1 MTHTRARLSVVAL
14 LTAVIAALLAG
25 CGGDDTA
32 TDPQEETVPTSTPA
46 VPGAD
51 SPDVRRAVADLA
63 DTLDLAA
70 EDVSVVDVEEVT
82 WRDGSLGCAEKGMS
96 YTQAMVDGQRI
107 VLEVG
112 GTRYEYHSAADREPF
127 LCEDPSQ

>member
-14 LTAVIAALLAG
+14 LAALLAG
-25 CGGDDTA
+25 CGADDSA

-51 SPDVRRAVADLA
+51 SPDVRRAVEDLA
-63 DTLDLAA
+63 DTLGLTA
-70 EDVSVVDVEEVT
+70 EEVSVVEVEEVT

-96 YTQAMVDGQRI
+96 YTQAVVDGQRI
-107 VLEVG
+107 VLEVD
-112 GTRYEYHSAADREPF
+112 GTRYEYHSAADRAPF
-127 LCEDPSQ
+127 LC